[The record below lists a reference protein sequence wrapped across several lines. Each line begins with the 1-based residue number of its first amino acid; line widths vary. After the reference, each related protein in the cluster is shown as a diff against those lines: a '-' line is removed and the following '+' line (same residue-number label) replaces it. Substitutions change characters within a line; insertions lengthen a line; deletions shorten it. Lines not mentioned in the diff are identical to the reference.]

1 MKVTNRS
8 AITINYKKPFV
19 DWSNALTPELPMS
32 EMMLGESTTYLIK
45 EDFENADQCIKK
57 YYKEIFELE
66 LDGQWTDEND
76 WPQKLTFKLFNKWFS
91 YEISDLVIDLKK

>member
-1 MKVTNRS
+1 MKITNRS

-19 DWSNALTPELPMS
+19 DWSNALTPELSMN
-32 EMMLGESTTYLIK
+32 ENMLGESTTYLVK
-45 EDFENADQCIKK
+45 ADFDDAEKCIKK

-76 WPQKLTFKLFNKWFS
+76 WPQKMTFKLFNEWFS
-91 YEISDLVIDLKK
+91 YEISDLVIDLK